1 MRTIGYGLTWVVS
14 SLTKLYGVFCMRK
27 FCIWSLVVIL
37 LVLHQDN
44 WFWTDG
50 KLVFGFMPI
59 GLLYHAVISFAA
71 ACLWFAAILLIWP
84 EGVDREASSDDAA
97 RAENQGAAEA

>member
-1 MRTIGYGLTWVVS
+1 MRTILYGLTWVHC
-14 SLTKLYGVFCMRK
+14 SLTQLYGVIRMRK
-27 FCIWSLVVIL
+27 FCIWSLVAVL

-59 GLLYHAVISFAA
+59 GLLYHAVISIAA
-71 ACLWFAAILLIWP
+71 ACRWFAAILLIWP
-84 EGVDREASSDDAA
+84 EGVDGEAASEDAV
-97 RAENQGAAEA
+97 RKEKQGAAEA

>member
-1 MRTIGYGLTWVVS
+1 
-14 SLTKLYGVFCMRK
+14 MRK

-84 EGVDREASSDDAA
+84 EGVEREASSDDAA

>member
-1 MRTIGYGLTWVVS
+1 
-14 SLTKLYGVFCMRK
+14 MRK
-27 FCIWSLVVIL
+27 FCIWSLVAVL

-50 KLVFGFMPI
+50 KLVFGFMPV
-59 GLLYHAVISFAA
+59 GLLYHAVISLAA

-84 EGVDREASSDDAA
+84 AGVDGEPSSGDTPL
-97 RAENQGAAEA
+97 EKSQEAAEA

>member
-1 MRTIGYGLTWVVS
+1 
-14 SLTKLYGVFCMRK
+14 MRK
-27 FCIWSLVVIL
+27 FCIWSLVAIL

-50 KLVFGFMPI
+50 KLVFGFMPV
-59 GLLYHAVISFAA
+59 GLLYHAVISLAA

-84 EGVDREASSDDAA
+84 AGVDGETSSGDAQL
-97 RAENQGAAEA
+97 EKSQEAAEA